1 MELSIDFVKKAY
13 KKLKCNVYF
22 DKTQLRLRQQMVAYE
37 DGNIDEKLEGLYN
50 ALKGSDKKW
59 KETQERIVKSISCK
73 AFPKSLVLPGTEKE
87 KANHSGAG
95 KEGVALITNRVPEQ
109 IKIGKLQYF
118 IDMDVEGHVL
128 GVLWLLT
135 IGWKLDKLSYDKSY
149 GNRLRKLVVQEL
161 EKDDSVSYS
170 PYLFEPYFQQYESW
184 RDSALEL
191 AQNSINK
198 DQDVI
203 VFTMD
208 FERFFYNVHF
218 SEKVFEDIL
227 RDAGFG
233 QKPVEEA
240 DGEGVGNEY
249 LKNENGQVAPE
260 TGKYVRRLNAFVQ
273 EVIFQYSRLF
283 FERYEKCEENEK
295 RNFLPIGFLPSNI
308 LANWC
313 LKKFD
318 KAVSDGWNPLYFG
331 RYVDDV
337 IIVDKVEK
345 NSDLYD
351 MMNTEEVDA
360 CKVLKY
366 CLSQCSRWNGFL
378 PGDHCNDYA
387 LFFQKDRNSPYTLN
401 PIYHIDPS
409 NESKSHI
416 RLQEAK
422 VKMFYFKHGESS
434 ALLQCFRNQ
443 ITENK
448 SEFRF
453 LPEDEA
459 VFDADDYSEIYNIDN
474 RESINKFRGVDGISI
489 NKFSLSKLLGKYL
502 KISSL
507 INDKVENRF
516 AQDIE
521 KIYTPYVIVDNY
533 ITWEKVI
540 EIYVVNRRWRALG
553 KFINNV
559 FSATGHIDYDHGD
572 VFDPEAIRSNVQKN
586 LQEHLYSAW
595 VRALALVWGSDAKKQ
610 IELFAD
616 KFSKSQEEIREAR
629 RSYLRTRMYDKY
641 IVPVLLDVLG
651 EEWMDAVDDSREI
664 SLYDFSAVVTESR
677 GKTADY
683 IFFPYM
689 VTMYDLYIQDL
700 VMSKL
705 REKIRPEDAEE
716 SSECMIASVKN
727 QYLLANFNIHKKRE
741 DEGKT
746 VADKR
751 KDAEEKSFRN
761 REKDAVDHAIQVKKI
776 EINRNQK
783 AEMISVGAARQGKLK
798 IAIANI
804 ELSSG
809 NFVQLVKGKPNRSY
823 ARYKSLSHIANT
835 AISEKADMLVLPEAC
850 VPIEWLPTMI
860 RTCAKNNMALVT
872 GIEHIICEDR
882 VFNYTAV
889 VLPYEEAGYR
899 CAVLSFHLKNHYAPH
914 ETELIHG
921 YRFREIPGK
930 SYELYH
936 WRDCWFPVYCCF
948 ELASIKDRALFS
960 SYADVVVA
968 VEWNKDI
975 NYYSNILESLSRD
988 LHCYC
993 VQVNSSDYGDS
1004 RITMPSKTE
1013 MKDIIKT
1020 KGGNNATVLVGTID
1034 IEKLRNFQFKE
1045 YNLQK
1050 MDKEFKPTPP
1060 LFDKE
1065 IVKLKIQGKL
1075 ADFFQDM

>member
-1 MELSIDFVKKAY
+1 MELSIDFVRKAY

-22 DKTQLRLRQQMVAYE
+22 DKTQLLLRQQIVEFE
-37 DGNIDEKLEGLYN
+37 DKDIDEKLVSIYK
-50 ALKGSDKKW
+50 ALNGSDKTW
-59 KETQERIVKSISCK
+59 KETQDRIVKSISCK
-73 AFPKSLVLPGTEKE
+73 AFPKSLVLPGTK
-87 KANHSGAG
+87 KDNQDDSGEWR
-95 KEGVALITNRVPEQ
+95 KGVALVTNRVPEE
-109 IKIGKLQYF
+109 IKIEKLQYF
-118 IDMDVEGHVL
+118 IGMDVEGHIL

-161 EKDDSVSYS
+161 EKGDTVSYS

-198 DQDVI
+198 NQDVI

-218 SEKVFEDIL
+218 SEAAFDEML
-227 RDAGFG
+227 CDAGFIK
-233 QKPVEEA
+233 KPNVEA
-240 DGEGVGNEY
+240 NA
-249 LKNENGQVAPE
+249 ENINNDDENAKIVPE
-260 TGKYVRRLNAFVQ
+260 VEKYIIRLNSFVR
-273 EVIFQYSRLF
+273 EVIFQYSSHF
-283 FERYEKCEENEK
+283 FSRYEKPEENGN
-295 RNFLPIGFLPSNI
+295 RNFLPIGFLPSNV

-360 CKVLKY
+360 AKVLKY

-378 PGDHCNDYA
+378 PNDHCNKYA
-387 LFFQKDRNSPYTLN
+387 LFFKKDESSPYTLN
-401 PIYHIDPS
+401 PIYHIAPS
-409 NESKSHI
+409 NDSKNRI

-443 ITENK
+443 ISDNK
-448 SEFRF
+448 SEFRL

-489 NKFSLSKLLGKYL
+489 NKFLLSKLLGKYMR
-502 KISSL
+502 ISSL

-521 KIYTPYVIVDNY
+521 KIYTPYVMIDNY

-540 EIYVVNRRWRALG
+540 EIYVVNGRWKALG
-553 KFINNV
+553 KFINNI
-559 FSATGHIDYDHGD
+559 FSAVERIKYDSENAYDSG
-572 VFDPEAIRSNVQKN
+572 ATRSNVQKN

-595 VRALALVWGSDAKKQ
+595 VRALSLVWGPAVGKH
-610 IELFAD
+610 IEGFARM
-616 KFSKSQEEIREAR
+616 FSRSQKEIREDR
-629 RSYLRTRMYDKY
+629 RKYLLTRMYNKY

-651 EEWMDAVDDSREI
+651 EKWMEAVDDKRETC
-664 SLYDFSAVVTESR
+664 LYDFSTVLAESGR
-677 GKTADY
+677 KITDY
-683 IFFPYM
+683 VFYPYM
-689 VTMYDLYIQDL
+689 VTMYDLYIQEL

-705 REKIRPEDAEE
+705 QVQERPEETEKKD
-716 SSECMIASVKN
+716 ECVLNSVKS
-727 QYLLANFNIHKKRE
+727 QYLLANFNIKNAAVENIIAENVPTDNAAVYNAIHAAKIEIKK
-741 DEGKT
+741 D
-746 VADKR
+746 
-751 KDAEEKSFRN
+751 
-761 REKDAVDHAIQVKKI
+761 KKI
-776 EINRNQK
+776 E
-783 AEMISVGAARQGKLK
+783 MVSVGAVRQGKLR
-798 IAIANI
+798 IAVANI
-804 ELSSG
+804 ELKSS
-809 NFVQLVKGKPNRSY
+809 NFEQLVKGKPNRSY
-823 ARYKSLSHIANT
+823 ARYKSLSHIINT

-850 VPIEWLPTMI
+850 VPIEWLPAMI
-860 RTCAKNNMALVT
+860 RTCTKNNMALVT
-872 GIEHIICEDR
+872 GIEHIIYEDR
-882 VFNYTAV
+882 VYNYTAV
-889 VLPYEEAGYR
+889 VLPYDEVGYR

-914 ETELIHG
+914 EAELIHG
-921 YRFREIPGK
+921 YRLKEVSGDG
-930 SYELYH
+930 YELYH

-948 ELASIKDRALFS
+948 ELASIEDRALFS
-960 SYADVVVA
+960 SYADLVVA
-968 VEWNKDI
+968 VEWNKDV

-1020 KGGNNATVLVGTID
+1020 KGGNNATVLVGTVD
-1034 IEKLRNFQFKE
+1034 LEKLRDFQLQE

-1050 MDKEFKPTPP
+1050 MNREFKPTPP
-1060 LFDKE
+1060 LFDKD
-1065 IVKLKIQGKL
+1065 IVKKKIQGKL
-1075 ADFFQDM
+1075 ADFFQKI